1 MTNLKCPKCGG
12 EKITV
17 MTRITG
23 YFSKLQNWSKSKLAE
38 LQDREKGNY
47 TVEESKDQ

>member
-1 MTNLKCPKCGG
+1 MPDLKCPKCNG

-38 LQDREKGNY
+38 LNDREKGNY
-47 TVEESKDQ
+47 TVSEEK